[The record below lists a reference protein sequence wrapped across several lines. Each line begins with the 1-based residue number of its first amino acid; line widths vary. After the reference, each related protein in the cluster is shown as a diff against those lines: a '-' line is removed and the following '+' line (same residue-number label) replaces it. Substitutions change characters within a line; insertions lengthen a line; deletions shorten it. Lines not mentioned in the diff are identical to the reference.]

1 MIKQLNIYEFIKK
14 FVDKHNEI
22 FNLDNLI
29 QYLKEDSD
37 NFYKLNI
44 SLLENVG
51 DLDDNIIENLKFVFT
66 EKGLLLSDINN
77 EDNKLEECEEIDDSE
92 VDNNLTNEINKIKS
106 EDTKEKYDDSNYL
119 LNGDVLL
126 EEKLNRRKNKNKK
139 TTRVCNMFDDL
150 EI

>member
-1 MIKQLNIYEFIKK
+1 MNLLKSL
-14 FVDKHNEI
+14 VDKHNEI

-44 SLLENVG
+44 SLLENDG

-92 VDNNLTNEINKIKS
+92 VDNNLTNEIN
-106 EDTKEKYDDSNYL
+106 T
-119 LNGDVLL
+119 V
-126 EEKLNRRKNKNKK
+126 
-139 TTRVCNMFDDL
+139 F
-150 EI
+150 

>member
-1 MIKQLNIYEFIKK
+1 MIILLKILNLFLLKK
-14 FVDKHNEI
+14 VC
-22 FNLDNLI
+22 
-29 QYLKEDSD
+29 
-37 NFYKLNI
+37 
-44 SLLENVG
+44 
-51 DLDDNIIENLKFVFT
+51 
-66 EKGLLLSDINN
+66 DINN

>member
-1 MIKQLNIYEFIKK
+1 M
-14 FVDKHNEI
+14 
-22 FNLDNLI
+22 
-29 QYLKEDSD
+29 
-37 NFYKLNI
+37 
-44 SLLENVG
+44 
-51 DLDDNIIENLKFVFT
+51 DDNIIENLKFVFT

-77 EDNKLEECEEIDDSE
+77 EDNKLEECEETDDSE

-106 EDTKEKYDDSNYL
+106 EDTKEKYDDFNYL

-139 TTRVCNMFDDL
+139 TTRICNMLDDL